1 MEFLYPQADTVVY
14 IPRDLDGRAGRVVL
28 EAVHRDTEA
37 RLHWHL
43 DGRYLGS
50 TQRFH
55 QQALELEPG
64 THTVTL
70 VDSAGQRLERRFTV
84 LERQR
89 VASSS
94 G

>member
-1 MEFLYPQADTVVY
+1 MEFLYPQAGTAVY
-14 IPRDLDGRAGRVVL
+14 IPRELDGRAGRVVL

-55 QQALELEPG
+55 QQALDLAPG
-64 THTVTL
+64 AHVVTVI
-70 VDSAGQRLERRFTV
+70 DAAGQRLERRFTV

-89 VASSS
+89 MASN
-94 G
+94 